1 MGVLGPIVIVLG
13 VIAVCIAFYSWVVY
27 LESANHAAVRLSLGC
42 MTAAVMFIDWTLF
55 SLGYMAFWAACICF
69 VWNFWAFLDSA
80 LRFPAIDVESLF
92 TVKLIVCV
100 VTKTLV
106 YCFGWKTIF
115 ESTGLFLLSLFVNVW
130 CYPIFFTMS
139 LPVEY
144 IAVDSY
150 EDSLMGP
157 RNRDVVLKFTDACQ
171 NPHVRQARINIVF
184 AIANHLAVGVTQK
197 IPATKKIMMKIR
209 PDLGRQIENRR
220 SI

>member
-1 MGVLGPIVIVLG
+1 MGVLGPIVIILG
-13 VIAVCIAFYSWVVY
+13 VVAVCIAFYSWVVY

-42 MTAAVMFIDWTLF
+42 MTVGVIFVDWILF
-55 SLGYMAFWAACICF
+55 SAGYMSLWAAIICF
-69 VWNFWAFLDSA
+69 FWNFWAFLDAA

-115 ESTGLFLLSLFVNVW
+115 ESTGVFLLSLFVNVW

-157 RNRDVVLKFTDACQ
+157 RNRDIGLKIADACR
-171 NPHVRQARINIVF
+171 NPHVRQARLNMLSALFSHV
-184 AIANHLAVGVTQK
+184 AVGVTQK
-197 IPATKKIMMKIR
+197 IPATKKIMMRIR
-209 PDLGRQIENRR
+209 PDLERQIENRR